1 MLEEC
6 LKIPVKRLVAAAL
19 IAVTVAGCSQT
30 KSWLDLVRG
39 KDSPASAE
47 LAVPG
52 APAPA
57 AAAAADEY
65 VFELS
70 QLSSNDPALQAEIFA
85 DSRAAAQL
93 TPNPS
98 TKLRYAL
105 VLATPGHPES
115 DPQQA
120 QSILREMMAQPA
132 LMTPAEIALATIYLK
147 STEQLILLH
156 SEARR
161 LRATSDRAQRTE
173 AAAINQRLATVE
185 AENRRLRRELE
196 DAEDKLEAIT
206 SIERSIREQN

>member
-1 MLEEC
+1 MLEES
-6 LKIPVKRLVAAAL
+6 LKIRFMRQLTAIL

-30 KSWLDLVRG
+30 KGWLDSVRG
-39 KDSPASAE
+39 DDSSASAE
-47 LAVPG
+47 QTAVG
-52 APAPA
+52 AP
-57 AAAAADEY
+57 AADEY
-65 VFELS
+65 LSELS
-70 QLSSNDPALQAEIFA
+70 KLSSNDPALQAEIFA
-85 DSRAAAQL
+85 DSQAAAQL

-120 QSILREMMAQPA
+120 QSVLRELMAQPA
-132 LMTPAEIALATIYLK
+132 LMTPVEVALATIYLK
-147 STEQLILLH
+147 STEELILLGA
-156 SEARR
+156 EARR

-173 AAAINQRLATVE
+173 DAAVNQRLATVE

-206 SIERSIREQN
+206 SIERSIRQQDQ

>member
-1 MLEEC
+1 MLEES
-6 LKIPVKRLVAAAL
+6 LKIRFMRQLTAIL

-30 KSWLDLVRG
+30 KGWLDSVRG
-39 KDSPASAE
+39 DDSSASAE
-47 LAVPG
+47 QTVVG
-52 APAPA
+52 AP
-57 AAAAADEY
+57 AADEY
-65 VFELS
+65 LSELS
-70 QLSSNDPALQAEIFA
+70 KLSSNDPALQAEIFA
-85 DSRAAAQL
+85 DSQAAAQL

-120 QSILREMMAQPA
+120 QSVLRELMAQPA
-132 LMTPAEIALATIYLK
+132 LMTPVEVALATIYLK
-147 STEQLILLH
+147 STEELILLGA
-156 SEARR
+156 EARR

-173 AAAINQRLATVE
+173 DAAVNQRLATVE

-206 SIERSIREQN
+206 SIERDIRQQDQ